1 MAYVGLSPCNTSCRR
16 RKRQATP
23 WPCSYACVAC
33 AKSKGNMKKQ
43 FDVKANGL
51 IGHDHNHDGIDR
63 RGFLKCMAWAG
74 TGALCVVEGGILRS
88 YALPKMGSETKS
100 HKMHGLTFVQI
111 SDSHMGFNKPA
122 NPDVIATLQAA
133 VDKIKAL
140 PHPPE
145 FILHTGDI
153 THLSKAE
160 EFDNVDQI
168 LKSLNKEI
176 FFVPG
181 EHDVLNDEGAMFRER
196 YGKNSKGQGWYSFDK
211 NGVHFIGLVNVLNL
225 KAGGLG
231 ALGQE
236 QLEWLEDDVRH
247 LKSST
252 PIVVFAHIPL
262 WTVYPQWGWGTDD
275 SAQALS
281 YLKRFG
287 SVTVLNGHIHQT
299 MQKVEG
305 NVTFHTAFSTAF
317 PQPAPGKADGPGPM
331 KVPADQLRSVLG
343 ITDVDYVQGRHALA
357 VVDSSLA

>member
-1 MAYVGLSPCNTSCRR
+1 VT
-16 RKRQATP
+16 
-23 WPCSYACVAC
+23 
-33 AKSKGNMKKQ
+33 KKNL
-43 FDVKANGL
+43 FDPNPNG
-51 IGHDHNHDGIDR
+51 IIEHDHNHDGIDR

-74 TGALCVVEGGILRS
+74 TGALYVIKGGVLES
-88 YALPKMGSETKS
+88 YALGSQMNSELKP
-100 HKMHGLTFVQI
+100 HKMAGFSFVQI

-122 NPDVIATLQAA
+122 NADVISTLRTA
-133 VDKIKAL
+133 VDKINAL
-140 PHPPE
+140 PEQPD

-153 THLSKAE
+153 SHLSKPS

-168 LKSLNKEI
+168 LKATNKQI

-181 EHDVLNDEGAMFRER
+181 EHDVLDDDGAMFRER
-196 YGKNSKGQGWYSFDK
+196 YAKNSTGQGWYSFDK
-211 NGVHFIGLVNVLNL
+211 NGIHVVGLVNVMNL

-231 ALGQE
+231 TLGNE
-236 QLEWLEDDVRH
+236 QLEWLEDDVKH

-252 PIVVFAHIPL
+252 PLVVFAHIPL

-281 YLKRFG
+281 YLKKFG

-317 PQPAPGKADGPGPM
+317 PQPAPGAAEGPGPM
-331 KVPADQLRSVLG
+331 KVPAEQLRSVLG
-343 ITDVDYVQGRHALA
+343 ITDVNYVQGRHALGL
-357 VVDSSLA
+357 VDSSLT